1 MESVSLQ
8 NIFEKHKETL
18 RDKLKAKRVPRD
30 LVQIQSEVQ
39 FLFTEILTTDS
50 DFRDQLIDADIQLL
64 NSVIRMCNS
73 SYSVSLN
80 EKIDF
85 LNLSRHTE
93 KVILPECANRS
104 KMLLQD
110 TLTLF
115 PTLLSSFI
123 TPWLTIPI
131 AGVTVGVKNYVIK
144 QTVPVRINVV
154 ESEIDDSQ
162 EITEDLVEH
171 IICALDK
178 LFKEIDSI
186 VALAQEN
193 RKEIKSNYEEQ
204 LAKCTLDKMYPQLL
218 ETLRYL
224 WKENNALGSR
234 RMVEE
239 FIKDFEAYGY
249 IIVEFNSGNRRYFS
263 FNENPKVID
272 EVMYL
277 PAIVRKEPNGKEE
290 IIEKGIVYIPS
301 KKTIQ
306 NETNN

>member
-8 NIFEKHKETL
+8 EIFEKYKEIL
-18 RDKLKAKRVPRD
+18 CNKLKAKRLPRNF
-30 LVQIQSEVQ
+30 VQIQSEIQ
-39 FLFTEILTTDS
+39 SFFTEILTMDS
-50 DFRDQLIDADIQLL
+50 KFRDQLIDADIQLL
-64 NSVIRMCNS
+64 NSVIRMYNYNC
-73 SYSVSLN
+73 SYSVPLN
-80 EKIDF
+80 EKIDYV
-85 LNLSRHTE
+85 NLSSHTE
-93 KVILPECANRS
+93 KEFVSENTSRS
-104 KMLLQD
+104 KMLMQD
-110 TLTLF
+110 TF
-115 PTLLSSFI
+115 TLLPALISSFI
-123 TPWLTIPI
+123 TPWLTIPV

-144 QTVPVRINVV
+144 QTVPAKINVL
-154 ESEIDDSQ
+154 ESEVDDSQ
-162 EITEDLVEH
+162 GITGELIECIVG
-171 IICALDK
+171 ALDK
-178 LFKEIDSI
+178 LFREVDSI
-186 VALAQEN
+186 IALARKN

-249 IIVEFNSGNRRYFS
+249 IIVEFNTDNRGYFS
-263 FNENPKVID
+263 FNENPKVIE

-301 KKTIQ
+301 K
-306 NETNN
+306 NNSK